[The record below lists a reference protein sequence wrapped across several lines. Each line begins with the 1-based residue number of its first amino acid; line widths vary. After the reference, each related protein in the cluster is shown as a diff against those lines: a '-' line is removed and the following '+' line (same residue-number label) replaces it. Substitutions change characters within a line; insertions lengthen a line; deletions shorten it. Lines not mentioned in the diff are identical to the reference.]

1 MDEYSEP
8 SLRLSGAV
16 NDALAMKEWLLDTS
30 GGNVPN
36 QNLFLLLNHD
46 NRPGMPPSRKATVQ
60 NIGDAILEVT
70 RRYRGNGERL
80 FFYFAGHGL
89 STIYDYTIVP
99 AICPS
104 DFNGSF
110 PGRTTISINS
120 ITNYFKTQQFQEQ
133 FFFFDAC
140 RDIPYNTPFRVG
152 HFEAPDLRT
161 FPNIQQ
167 TVIYATSPGQRA
179 LELLTPGNES
189 GAFTDAL
196 IRGLNGEGKSKI
208 YDVTQD
214 KYLIKADR
222 LLEFVRDEV
231 EKKFQTEDE
240 KKIHRPRIDGERD
253 SSSVISSFSSS
264 EFSSVDLSVLVN
276 PSEVSPIEVSI
287 RGGDNIPSI
296 KSTTIP
302 VKFTLPQNDYGVIVR
317 SVDHTQKQKPWPVK
331 LYSTQQITVDMI
343 RDPFNPEGGMGMPD
357 EPPPDTFSAGLTTQS
372 LKENGAINV
381 SSRDRLAPIQI
392 ADHIGNIV
400 SNGLGHAFHTGTP
413 GLYRIRLMSPDEKYE
428 KIVELKP
435 NKTENVSIE
444 SPNVPDI
451 SPELIRKTDFQI
463 NADNSLEVSEYVG
476 SILEPKLTTIL
487 ALASRSS
494 DKDWNSYKLRHLGF
508 TGFSKLTH
516 HAGSGLSLVIGSEY
530 GFFQHPHN
538 ATLGFRIRFWSQKE
552 SIPENRTLITPLMIE
567 GFAEFATGAM
577 PGSYWLS
584 IESEN
589 KEPLILSVAILP
601 DRITLIT
608 LVQNNDGTKSIFQYM
623 PSVLEN
629 NIEKDV
635 LALRKINFMQQFYT
649 KNALDYLQPEEIME
663 LAYMKWEDPMA
674 GCLAGY
680 LLLKNFAKSRYK
692 NSIFEIGKNMSKHF
706 AKIPDS
712 FVLDGKIKEI
722 TRSNDAV
729 ESYKVALESGIPLFS
744 DGLTILYYAIK
755 EHEVLKDTVFAPIV
769 KFAFEIRSLGT
780 PWSCFSSPLEPN
792 TRLGRHNTHFG

>member
-1 MDEYSEP
+1 MEP
-8 SLRLSGAV
+8 SLRLGGAV
-16 NDALAMKEWLLDTS
+16 NDALAMREWLLDTS

-36 QNLFLLLNHD
+36 QNLFLLLSHD
-46 NRPGMPPSRKATVQ
+46 NRPGIPPSRKATVQ

-70 RRYRGNGERL
+70 SRYNDNGERL
-80 FFYFAGHGL
+80 YFYFSGHGL
-89 STIYDYTIVP
+89 STIYDYSIVP
-99 AICPS
+99 AICPA
-104 DFNGSF
+104 DFDRRF
-110 PGRTTISINS
+110 PSRTTISINS
-120 ITNYFKTQQFQEQ
+120 ITNYFKAHQFQEQ

-140 RDIPYNTPFRVG
+140 RDMPYNTSFRVG
-152 HFEAPDLRT
+152 HFEAPNLRR

-167 TVIYATSPGQRA
+167 TIMYATSPGQQA
-179 LELLTPGNES
+179 IELLMPGNES

-208 YDVTQD
+208 YDVGQD
-214 KYLIKADR
+214 RYLVKAER

-276 PSEVSPIEVSI
+276 PPEVSPIEVSI

-302 VKFTLPQNDYGVIVR
+302 VKFTLPQDDYGVIVR

-331 LYSTQQITVDMI
+331 LYSPQQITVDMI
-343 RDPFNPEGGMGMPD
+343 KDPFNPSGGMSFPD
-357 EPPPDTFSAGLTTQS
+357 EPPPDAFSAVLTTQS
-372 LKENGAINV
+372 LKENGTIRV
-381 SSRDRLAPIQI
+381 SSSDGLAPIQI
-392 ADHIGNIV
+392 ADHVGNIV
-400 SNGLGHAFHTGTP
+400 SNGLGYAFYTGTP

-435 NKTENVSIE
+435 NKTEDVSIE

-451 SPELIRKTDFQI
+451 SPELIRKTGFQI
-463 NADNSLEVSEYVG
+463 EKDNSLRVSEYVG

-494 DKDWNSYKLRHLGF
+494 DKGWNSYKLGHLGF
-508 TGFSKLTH
+508 AGFSKLTH
-516 HAGSGLSLVIGSEY
+516 NATSGLSLVIGSEY

-538 ATLGFRIRFWSQKE
+538 VILDVKIRFWLQKE
-552 SIPENRTLITPLMIE
+552 SIPEKIFLITPLIVE
-567 GFAEFATGAM
+567 GFAEFAIKAA

-589 KEPLILSVAILP
+589 KTEPLILSVAILP

-608 LVQNNDGTKSIFQYM
+608 LVQNNDGSKSIFQYM

-629 NIEKDV
+629 NIQNDV
-635 LALRKINFMQQFYT
+635 LSLRKINFMQQFYT
-649 KNALDYLQPEEIME
+649 RNALDYLRPEEIIE

-692 NSIFEIGKNMSKHF
+692 DSILEIGKNMSKHF
-706 AKIPDS
+706 ANIPDS

-722 TRSNDAV
+722 TRSDDAV
-729 ESYKVALESGIPLFS
+729 ESYKTALESGIPLFS
-744 DGLTILYYAIK
+744 DGLSILYYAIK
-755 EHEVLKDTVFAPIV
+755 EHKVLNDTVFAPIV
-769 KFAFEIRSLGT
+769 KFAFEIHSLGT
-780 PWSCFSSPLEPN
+780 PWSCFRSPLKPN
-792 TRLGRHNTHFG
+792 VRLGSHNTYFG